1 MRSFVAALVG
11 LLAVLPL
18 GAQDEKDKDKA
29 RKQDVVTDQA
39 RIEQELQNLEKK
51 MSELIEIL
59 RKKDQE
65 HYAKKLEDGLKK
77 LRSDRVLVN
86 IRAVLE
92 HLTGSRPEKA
102 MEAGE
107 DVSRAL
113 EGLLALLEDRT
124 DPEEIKKQIADL
136 QTALQK
142 LSEIQKQEEKLK
154 KDTEDLN
161 KDRGEDLEQVQKD
174 LGELIELQKRLQEDT
189 DSGKPAELTQKLADA
204 IKEIEKLQKEQKD
217 AEKAFEQAKSKE
229 LRDVG
234 ELAKKLDELIQRQE
248 KAAKQREANESR
260 LQALDKA
267 LGELEK
273 TIQDQKKASE
283 QRRRPPRRRRR
294 PTRRPSR
301 RRRRT

>member
-102 MEAGE
+102 MEAG
-107 DVSRAL
+107 A
-113 EGLLALLEDRT
+113 
-124 DPEEIKKQIADL
+124 
-136 QTALQK
+136 TAY
-142 LSEIQKQEEKLK
+142 
-154 KDTEDLN
+154 
-161 KDRGEDLEQVQKD
+161 
-174 LGELIELQKRLQEDT
+174 
-189 DSGKPAELTQKLADA
+189 
-204 IKEIEKLQKEQKD
+204 
-217 AEKAFEQAKSKE
+217 
-229 LRDVG
+229 
-234 ELAKKLDELIQRQE
+234 LAKPYSPFDLLNLIR
-248 KAAKQREANESR
+248 RLLPES
-260 LQALDKA
+260 
-267 LGELEK
+267 
-273 TIQDQKKASE
+273 
-283 QRRRPPRRRRR
+283 
-294 PTRRPSR
+294 
-301 RRRRT
+301 